1 MTMQSCWLSP
11 SGQVTY
17 CGFAEHS
24 KTADILLQK
33 LKPELF
39 DAYNMPVSLAY
50 DPVAEL
56 EQLGYIRYCSWGSNP
71 RWVVEDT
78 TKCTKAQREAMF
90 DLTGHWHEQ

>member
-56 EQLGYIRYCSWGSNP
+56 EQLGYIRFGLLKILQN
-71 RWVVEDT
+71 
-78 TKCTKAQREAMF
+78 AQRRNVKQC
-90 DLTGHWHEQ
+90 LT

>member
-1 MTMQSCWLSP
+1 MQSCWLSP

-24 KTADILLQK
+24 KTADMLLQK

-39 DAYNMPVSLAY
+39 DAYNMPVSLEY
-50 DPVAEL
+50 DPIAEL
-56 EQLGYIRYCSWGSNP
+56 EQLGYIRYCSWVSNP
-71 RWVVEDT
+71 CWVDEDT

>member
-17 CGFAEHS
+17 CDFAEHS

-33 LKPELF
+33 LKPELLTHTICQLVLRMTQLQNLSNYATF
-39 DAYNMPVSLAY
+39 DITA
-50 DPVAEL
+50 
-56 EQLGYIRYCSWGSNP
+56 
-71 RWVVEDT
+71 VEGT

-90 DLTGHWHEQ
+90 DLTRHWHEQ

>member
-1 MTMQSCWLSP
+1 MTMQSCWLSS

-17 CGFAEHS
+17 CGFAEHN

-39 DAYNMPVSLAY
+39 DAYNMPISLAY

-56 EQLGYIRYCSWGSNP
+56 EQLGYIRYCNWEALRVGLL
-71 RWVVEDT
+71 T
-78 TKCTKAQREAMF
+78 TLQNAQRHNVKQC
-90 DLTGHWHEQ
+90 LT